1 MKFGISFPHKDI
13 GADPVVIRDFVQTAE
28 DLGFDKLTLVD
39 HVLGTPEPH
48 GDDPQWA
55 ARYTL
60 ENSFHEPM
68 TLLAHIAAYTSK
80 IRLVTANIILP
91 QRQAALVAKQAA
103 EVDILSGGRLILG
116 VGLGWNAI
124 EFQALDMSFEDRG
137 QRIEEQ
143 VDVMR
148 RLWTEP
154 TVVYDGKWHKFEEAG
169 LNPKPI
175 QQPIPIWFGAVI
187 DIAVKRAARIADGFL
202 GFPNY
207 DRGDPQ
213 APRKLALFRET
224 AAAHGRDPDSIP
236 IDATVYAGDRGPD
249 EWLSEAEYWLSVGA
263 NSLTF
268 RTGESGLKTL
278 DQHLDAM
285 RRLMG

>member
-1 MKFGISFPHKDI
+1 M
-13 GADPVVIRDFVQTAE
+13 
-28 DLGFDKLTLVD
+28 
-39 HVLGTPEPH
+39 
-48 GDDPQWA
+48 
-55 ARYTL
+55 
-60 ENSFHEPM
+60 
-68 TLLAHIAAYTSK
+68 
-80 IRLVTANIILP
+80 
-91 QRQAALVAKQAA
+91 
-103 EVDILSGGRLILG
+103 
-116 VGLGWNAI
+116 
-124 EFQALDMSFEDRG
+124 
-137 QRIEEQ
+137 
-143 VDVMR
+143 
-148 RLWTEP
+148 
-154 TVVYDGKWHKFEEAG
+154 
-169 LNPKPI
+169 
-175 QQPIPIWFGAVI
+175 
-187 DIAVKRAARIADGFL
+187 KRAARIADGFL